1 MRMRTLRCL
10 AAPAALVLGMAA
22 TACAT
27 LPTVGSVPLTTLQGS
42 NGQAQ
47 QGVQIVPVPPGP
59 GWSPKDIVNGFL
71 AASAN
76 FDKRRHAVARQYLT
90 PRFSRSWRPGWAA
103 TIIDTPKISRAQ
115 TGSGFVLKPGGRPTA
130 LVEVTGQHFARLQT
144 AGQDQAGS
152 VVVSPKSST
161 YQFSLL
167 QVTGGWRI
175 DAIYRNRNPVK
186 PTLLLLSSTDFARDY
201 LPRNLY
207 FYSSRSTTDALVPD
221 PVYIPQTGPESE
233 VRGLVNALIHP
244 PASSWLWGA
253 ATTAFPRGTKLTK
266 PPQVIG
272 GIKAVVE
279 LGGAALRADS
289 AQRDR
294 MAYQLAW
301 SLTYSPYATQYPSLI
316 STVKLRIGSWSW
328 ESTPGKYAALVPR
341 GVTNPLYYQVS
352 SDQEP
357 AVSALRPSSP
367 TPVPLPLPPG
377 LGGLPFTETAVSVA
391 QKPPTVAG
399 CIGRS
404 LYLVK
409 LAAGVQDAKKLA
421 AARKPAAVRKQLP
434 ADCSSLSWDARGN
447 LWITAN
453 SRSQSHTLVLP
464 AHGPTPQAKASLVRV
479 VVTWL
484 SMPIVRLRVAPDGVR
499 AAMIVGAGRGK
510 RILVAAISRDASFTY
525 IAQTPQTLRVGSDIT
540 NPVAVTWL
548 DPDHLLVLSRSGG
561 RTQLFEVPLNGVE
574 STEIP
579 TPRGVT
585 SVAASWPGGQAE
597 PHVVIGIAPRPASPG
612 TIEMSKTGLQNPDW
626 QPIAKGTTPVFPG

>member
-1 MRMRTLRCL
+1 MRMRTLRWL
-10 AAPAALVLGMAA
+10 AGPGALVVGMAA

-27 LPTVGSVPLTTLQGS
+27 LPTVGSVPPSTLQGS
-42 NGQAQ
+42 TGQNQ
-47 QGVQIVPVPPGP
+47 QGVHIVPVPPGP

-71 AASAN
+71 AASAS
-76 FDKRRHAVARQYLT
+76 FDRHRRAVARQYLT
-90 PRFSRSWRPGWAA
+90 PRFSRNWRPGWAA
-103 TIIDTPKISRAQ
+103 TIIDGWKISRARMPKQ
-115 TGSGFVLKPGGRPTA
+115 HPGERPTA
-130 LVEVTGQHFARLQT
+130 LVDLTGQHFARLQT

-152 VVVSPKSST
+152 VVVSPKSSR

-175 DAIYRNRNPVK
+175 DAIYLNRKSVN
-186 PTLLLLSSTDFARDY
+186 PTLLLLRSTDFARDY

-233 VRGLVNALIHP
+233 VQGLVNALIHP

-253 ATTAFPRGTKLTK
+253 ATTAFPRGTTLIK

-279 LGGAALRADS
+279 LGGAALRTDS
-289 AQRDR
+289 AQRWR

-301 SLTYSPYATQYPSLI
+301 SLTASPYATQYRSPIRTVVLRVGKQLFEPSAP
-316 STVKLRIGSWSW
+316 T
-328 ESTPGKYAALVPR
+328 YDALVPR
-341 GVTNPLYYQVS
+341 GAANPLYYQVS
-352 SDQEP
+352 GDQEP
-357 AVSALRPSSP
+357 AVSALLSRSP
-367 TPVPLPLPPG
+367 TPVPLPLPSG
-377 LGGLPFTETAVSVA
+377 LGTQPFTELALSVA
-391 QKPPTVAG
+391 QNPPTVAG

-404 LYLVK
+404 LYLIN
-409 LAAGVQDAKKLA
+409 LAAGVQDAKKLS
-421 AARKPAAVRKQLP
+421 AARKPAAVRKKLP
-434 ADCSSLSWDARGN
+434 ADCSSLSWDAQGN

-453 SRSQSHTLVLP
+453 SRAQSHTLVLP
-464 AHGPTPQAKASLVRV
+464 ANGVTQPAKASLVRV

-484 SMPIVRLRVAPDGVR
+484 SMPIMTLRVAPDGVR
-499 AAMIVGAGRGK
+499 AAMIVGGGTGK
-510 RILVAAISRDASFTY
+510 RIIVAAISKDASFTY
-525 IAQTPQTLRVGSDIT
+525 VAQTPQTLRVGSDIT

-579 TPRGVT
+579 TPRGVM
-585 SVAASWPGGQAE
+585 SVAASWPSGLQ
-597 PHVVIGIAPRPASPG
+597 PHVVIGIAPTPTSPG

-626 QPIAKGTTPVFPG
+626 QPVAKGTTPVFPG